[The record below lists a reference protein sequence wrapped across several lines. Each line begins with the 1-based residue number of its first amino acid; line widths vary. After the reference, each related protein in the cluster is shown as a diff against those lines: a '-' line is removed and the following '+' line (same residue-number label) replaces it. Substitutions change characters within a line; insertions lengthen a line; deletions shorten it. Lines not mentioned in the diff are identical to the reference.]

1 MNNINQI
8 KLSNNIEFFARQVV
22 EGFITGKHK
31 SPYHGFSVEFAE
43 HRLYNSGES
52 TRHIDWKLFARSDK
66 LFVKRF
72 EEETNLRCH
81 LVLDTSSS
89 MYYPNFNEVTF
100 EKPNKIL
107 FSVYASAVLMNIF
120 KKQRDAVGIST
131 FSDEIE
137 THILAK
143 SSNRHHQ
150 LIYQELENVL
160 SINAKLNNRKTST
173 ISSLHEI
180 AERINQRSLVFM
192 FTDMISNDNDL
203 EKIFD
208 AIKHLKHKK
217 HEIVLF
223 YVSDVG
229 SEHFLE
235 FDNKPY
241 NFIDVESGDSIKL
254 NPSHYKEDY
263 LKRIGEFLDKLRL
276 KCLQYKIDLVEV
288 DINKGYDQI
297 ITSYLLKRQK
307 MF

>member
-235 FDNKPY
+235 FDNKLY